1 MIVQDVDQHDFIGAV
16 FGRRREQPGAH
27 GFGRPGHHPAAGA
40 VPAERLDVARRA
52 HALDGM
58 LFGWS
63 DNSAVTNKMTI
74 NGVDTEIVDAGW
86 YGDTGLHGVDEFLH
100 NYMVG
105 TCSACVPEGGPEF
118 YRNWF
123 VIDLTEFTAP
133 VTTLTLTLHSFDVSS
148 PGSYTLWDYGH
159 LITDLPLENTTRTD
173 IYDDLGTGNT
183 YGSFAY
189 EIGDAQT
196 YRTLTLNS
204 DGRASLNAAILR
216 GDDQWAI
223 GGSFEPTA
231 PIPEPETYALML
243 AGLGVVGWMARRRKA

>member
-1 MIVQDVDQHDFIGAV
+1 MKRSLALISACLALVGN
-16 FGRRREQPGAH
+16 
-27 GFGRPGHHPAAGA
+27 
-40 VPAERLDVARRA
+40 A
-52 HALDGM
+52 HAFDGM

-63 DNSAVTNKMTI
+63 DNSAMTNKMTI

-86 YGDTGLHGVDEFLH
+86 YGDTGLHGVDDFLH

-123 VIDLTEFTAP
+123 VINLSGFTTP
-133 VTTLTLTLHSFDVSS
+133 VESLALTLGSAYVSS
-148 PGSYTLWDYGH
+148 AGTYTLWDYGH
-159 LITDLPLENTTRTD
+159 LITDLPLENTDRTD
-173 IYDDLGTGNT
+173 IYGDLGTGNP
-183 YGSFAY
+183 YGSFQY
-189 EIGDAQT
+189 QISDNDG
-196 YRTLTLNS
+196 YRTLELNS
-204 DGRASLNAAILR
+204 DGRVSLNAAILR